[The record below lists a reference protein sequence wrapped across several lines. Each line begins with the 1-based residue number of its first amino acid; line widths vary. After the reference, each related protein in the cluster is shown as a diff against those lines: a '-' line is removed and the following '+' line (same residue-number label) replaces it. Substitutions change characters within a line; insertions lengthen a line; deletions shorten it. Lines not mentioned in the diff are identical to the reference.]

1 MGRVLRWLGVSLG
14 LFVSIGIG
22 LGGGCAAGGSNR
34 PGSGGDGG
42 EGGSG
47 GSGNH
52 GPVGPGGG
60 GGGGIGGGGGGIG
73 GGGGGGGPACAKFT
87 AEATQAPATM
97 LTVLDAS
104 ASMNKSSKWGTAQ
117 LAIKSAI
124 DKDVFDT
131 MSLGLTVFPASFTDP
146 SACLCTAV
154 GSPGDIATCKLLQLV
169 TGAPG
174 VSCGFSFP
182 PQVPMAPAGTEKST
196 APTGVRRQ
204 MYDWL
209 VSHSPLSNADDGS
222 PIYDALQAGYAAL
235 KAENIDRRMLVL
247 ITDGG
252 FSCTS
257 VASPAR
263 AGYMDLNGCPDW
275 EMPKSVNDLI
285 TAARTDPTKPIFTF
299 IVGVPGSNSA
309 GAKVDGFDTPP
320 YNMLLALST
329 YAVSGSPDTV
339 DPSCDKGAVFTL
351 GAPAPAKPCH
361 IDLSNGA
368 QFNADA
374 LAKAI
379 ADVRGKA
386 LGCVYDLPLPPPG
399 EQIDKTQVN
408 VNLTLDGM
416 LQNLK
421 KRTDPLDL
429 CPQDGCWDYTPD
441 GKVQL
446 LGKACEGLGAATDA
460 KVDIQ
465 VGCETILK

>member
-1 MGRVLRWLGVSLG
+1 MARVLRWLGVSLG

-47 GSGNH
+47 GSGNN

-60 GGGGIGGGGGGIG
+60 GVGGFGGGV
-73 GGGGGGGPACAKFT
+73 GGGGPACAKFT
-87 AEATQAPATM
+87 AEAQQAPAAM

-131 MSLGLTVFPASFTDP
+131 MSLGLTVFPASFINP
-146 SACLCTAV
+146 PPCICSYV
-154 GSPGDIATCKLLQLV
+154 GLDQATCNAIL
-169 TGAPG
+169 APG
-174 VSCGFSFP
+174 VSCGVSVL
-182 PQVPMAPAGTEKST
+182 PQVPVAPAGKDKTN

-204 MYDWL
+204 VYDWL
-209 VSHSPLSNADDGS
+209 VGHPPLSNGDDGS
-222 PIYDALQAGYAAL
+222 PIYDALKAGYESL
-235 KAENIDRRMLVL
+235 KTENIARRMLVL

-263 AGYMDLNGCPDW
+263 PGYADDYSCPDW
-275 EMPKSVNDLI
+275 EYPDSVNALI
-285 TAARTDPTKPIFTF
+285 AGARSDPNKPIFTF
-299 IVGVPGSNSA
+299 IVGVPGSNST
-309 GAKVDGFDTPP
+309 GVDVDGFATPP

-339 DPSCDKGAVFTL
+339 DPSCDKGAIFTQ

-368 QFNADA
+368 QFNADT

-386 LGCVYDLPLPPPG
+386 LGCVYDLPPPPPG

-446 LGKACEGLGAATDA
+446 LGKACESLGAATDA

>member
-1 MGRVLRWLGVSLG
+1 MARFLRWLGVSLG
-14 LFVSIGIG
+14 LGLSMGIG
-22 LGGGCAAGGSNR
+22 LGGGCAAGGSGR

-47 GSGNH
+47 NG

-60 GGGGIGGGGGGIG
+60 GVGGFDGGV
-73 GGGGGGGPACAKFT
+73 GGGGPACAKFT
-87 AEATQAPATM
+87 AEAKQAPAAM

-131 MSLGLTVFPASFTDP
+131 MSLGLTVFPSSFANPPPCICDTLGVDQ
-146 SACLCTAV
+146 
-154 GSPGDIATCKLLQLV
+154 ATCNALL
-169 TGAPG
+169 APG
-174 VSCGFSFP
+174 VSCGVSVL
-182 PQVPMAPAGTEKST
+182 PQVPVAPAGQDKTNAS
-196 APTGVRRQ
+196 TGVRRQ

-209 VSHSPLSNADDGS
+209 VGHPPLSNGDDGS
-222 PIYDALQAGYAAL
+222 PIYDALRAGYESL
-235 KAENIDRRMLVL
+235 KSENIARRMLVL

-257 VASPAR
+257 LSSPTR
-263 AGYMDLNGCPDW
+263 PGYPDDYGCLDW
-275 EMPKSVNDLI
+275 EYPSNVNDLI
-285 TAARTDPTKPIFTF
+285 AGARNDPNKPIFTF
-299 IVGVPGSNSA
+299 IVGVPGSNSTGVA
-309 GAKVDGFDTPP
+309 IDGFATPP

-339 DPSCDKGAVFTL
+339 DPTCSKDATFSQGA
-351 GAPAPAKPCH
+351 AAPAKPCH
-361 IDLSNGA
+361 IDLSSGNS
-368 QFNADA
+368 FNADA
-374 LAKAI
+374 LAQAI

-386 LGCVYDLPLPPPG
+386 LGCVYDLPPPPPG

-408 VNLTLDGM
+408 VNLTLDGA

-421 KRTDPLDL
+421 KRSDLLDL
-429 CPQDGCWDYTPD
+429 CAGDGCWDYTSD

-446 LGKACEGLGAATDA
+446 LGKACESLGAATDA